1 MKLSVSIIT
10 FNEEKNIERCIRSV
24 TDIADEI
31 VVVDSLSTDNTKL
44 ICLDLG
50 TTFIEQPFLGYKEQK
65 NFALNQVQHE
75 HVLSLDADEALSPE
89 LLESIKRE
97 KAAGFPAAGYTMN
110 RRSWYCDNWIY
121 HGYWYPDTKLRLA
134 KKSKVHWNGINPHD
148 KLEIEPQE
156 KVAHLEGDILH
167 YTYYTIDEH
176 IQQGNKFSTIAAKA
190 YFEQGKRSSVWKM
203 LINPSW
209 AFFSSYILKKG
220 FLDGFNGFVIS
231 KQTAHQTFLKYAK
244 LLQLQRMAKASHK
257 TSN

>member
-10 FNEEKNIERCIRSV
+10 FNEQKNIARCINSV

-31 VVVDSLSTDNTKL
+31 VVVDSLSTDKTKE
-44 ICLDLG
+44 ICLG
-50 TTFIEQPFLGYKEQK
+50 FGVKFIEQPFLGYKEQK
-65 NFALNQVQHE
+65 NFALDQLQYE

-89 LLESIKRE
+89 LLESIK
-97 KAAGFPAAGYTMN
+97 KAKAIGFPAGGYTMN

-134 KKSKVHWNGINPHD
+134 KRSKVKWEGINPHD
-148 KLEIEPQE
+148 KLKIGRDETVVQ
-156 KVAHLEGDILH
+156 LDGDILH

-176 IQQGNKFSTIAAKA
+176 VLQGNRFSTISAKA
-190 YFEQGKRSSVWKM
+190 YFEQGKKSSILKLLV
-203 LINPSW
+203 NPAW
-209 AFFSSYILKKG
+209 AFFSSYILKRG

-231 KQTAHQTFLKYAK
+231 KQIANTTFLKYAK
-244 LLQLQRMAKASHK
+244 LLQFHRQAKPVNK